1 MKRKLQALASMPW
14 SRRARDGLRLAALA
28 PLFYL
33 AGTPAFAAITPSD
46 GSTPTLPTD
55 ALGGQTA
62 ASGDILGGISAL
74 WKQAITISAYAIIG
88 ISVLSLII
96 YIIAGWRAYSG
107 GRQEIGEYVQHVIVG
122 AVVCAII
129 VALAAAGLGYI
140 K

>member
-14 SRRARDGLRLAALA
+14 ARRARAGMSWVALA
-28 PLFYL
+28 PLAIL
-33 AGTPAFAAITPSD
+33 ANRPALAAFDNP
-46 GSTPTLPTD
+46 PTLPTD

-74 WKQAITISAYAIIG
+74 WKQAITIGTYAIIG

-96 YIIAGWRAYSG
+96 YIIAGWRSYSS

-122 AVVCAII
+122 AVICAII
-129 VALAAAGLGYI
+129 VALAVTGLGYI